1 MFELPE
7 YVTIAKQINK
17 TLRGK
22 KIKKGSLGNSP
33 HKFVWY
39 NRTHGE
45 FEKLARGKTIDGAR
59 ARGRWLFVGLKP
71 GYVLLFGECG
81 GKMLY
86 HAPGADVPK
95 RYHLYLQFE
104 DGSSFTATTQMWG
117 AFELYEKGYEKK
129 RKYVKDMKTTPIEKG
144 FTFGYFNTLIND
156 LTEKKSVKGLLTQDQ
171 LIPGLGNAIA
181 QDIMFKALLH
191 PRRPVE
197 ELSISQRRKLYNAVR
212 NTVLQGG
219 LLRVRP
225 CIMTTTTTILA
236 LIPVMML
243 TGTGSEVM
251 KPMASPTIGGL
262 ITATLSNLI
271 LVPVIYTW
279 IKERELKRELKR
291 TNQNKGSV
299 SF

>member
-212 NTVLQGG
+212 NTVLQ
-219 LLRVRP
+219 
-225 CIMTTTTTILA
+225 
-236 LIPVMML
+236 
-243 TGTGSEVM
+243 VM
-251 KPMASPTIGGL
+251 KKNGRYDEYDLFEKPGGYVRVMDKNAVGKPCPL
-262 ITATLSNLI
+262 CGAKIQKIQYLGGACYFC
-271 LVPVIYTW
+271 PECQ
-279 IKERELKRELKR
+279 K
-291 TNQNKGSV
+291 
-299 SF
+299 